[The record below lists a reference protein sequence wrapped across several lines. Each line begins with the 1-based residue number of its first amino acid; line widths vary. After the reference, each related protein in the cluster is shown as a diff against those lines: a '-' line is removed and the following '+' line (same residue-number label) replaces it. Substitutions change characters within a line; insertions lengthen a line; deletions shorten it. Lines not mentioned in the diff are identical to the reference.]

1 MFDVFPA
8 MRPDQLAK
16 SGLLTQPVYE
26 PGRPIADV
34 AREHGLDPDSVIKL
48 ASNENP
54 LGPSPLALGAARRA
68 LDDAHLYPDGAATA
82 LREKIAAQMSLDP
95 AQIFPGNGSNEEM
108 QLLAEAFVSPGD
120 EVVMGRHAFI
130 VFKYVTMFNGGK
142 PIEVEMPGYK
152 HDLQKMREA
161 ITPRTKIVYLP
172 TPNNPTGTANEAA
185 EVVAFARDL
194 PPHVILCVDEAY
206 AEFLE
211 PADVPDLRPLIAAGR
226 NILCCRTFS
235 KIYGLAGLR
244 VGYGYGPKPLIDLL
258 HRARQPFNVN
268 AIAQAAAIAALDDRE
283 HLDRARAINAA
294 GLKQVAAGLEKLGLE
309 HVPSVANFIMFR
321 VEQAREVFL
330 ALQARGVIVR
340 PLAPY
345 DLPAHLRVTIGTA
358 EQNARFLE
366 ALSQVLKILR
376 S

>member
-1 MFDVFPA
+1 

-16 SGLLTQPVYE
+16 PGLLTQPVYE

-54 LGPSPLALGAARRA
+54 LGPSPLALAAARRA

-82 LREKIAAQMSLDP
+82 LRAKLAARLHLDP

-130 VFKYVTMFNGGK
+130 VFKYVTLFNGGI
-142 PIEVEMPGYK
+142 PVEVEMPGFA
-152 HDLQKMREA
+152 HDLAKMRVA

-172 TPNNPTGTANEAA
+172 TPNNPTGTANSAA
-185 EVVAFARDL
+185 DVVAFARDL

-206 AEFLE
+206 AEFLD
-211 PADVPDLRPLIAAGR
+211 PADLPDLRPLIAEGR

-244 VGYGYGPKPLIDLL
+244 IGYGYGPQPLIDLL

-283 HLDRARAINAA
+283 HLDRTRAINAA
-294 GLKQVAAGLEKLGLE
+294 GLKQVAAGLKKLGLDY
-309 HVPSVANFIMFR
+309 VPSVANFLMFR
-321 VEQAREVFL
+321 VPQARAIFL

-345 DLPAHLRVTIGTA
+345 DLPDHLRVTIGTE

-366 ALSQVLKILR
+366 ALSAVLK
-376 S
+376 SPNK